1 VFAVKAAQH
10 NKHTRDPKMGALMS
24 AISGRVYTVAPGVS
38 FLDALARA
46 ILNGAF
52 ASGELA
58 LDPMALGDTTIML
71 PTRRAARQ
79 LQQSFLDT
87 SKQSAL
93 LLPTIRPI
101 GEASEDLTL
110 LHALMSREGA
120 LGDANV
126 PPAAGELERR
136 LVLATLVMR
145 WSDAL
150 RGRDLKD
157 SSDRTILQ
165 AAGART
171 PAQAMHL
178 ARELAR
184 LIDMVETENAE
195 LRDLE
200 KLVPDVLS
208 EHWQQTLEFLKIIL
222 EFWPAHLESAGR
234 LSPADRRNRL
244 ILGEA
249 ERIQATKPAGPL
261 IVAGVTGSIPAT
273 TELMRAVLRKEQG
286 AVVLPGLDVEM
297 DEAEWDRL
305 AQDNPEHPQ
314 CSLAKLLRALDVKR
328 CDVRALPSAVAGDAF
343 AARSRLINE
352 AMRPAATTHLWHR
365 LGETIEP
372 VEAEQAFEGV
382 HRLTAPSAQDEAEA
396 IALIMRHAAEVPG
409 KTAALVSPDR
419 LLARRVAIRLESWG
433 IRVDDSAGRPFVKTV
448 PGAFLDLAID
458 AFAQNFAPAATMALL
473 KHPLTR
479 LGWPAL
485 EIRRAAR
492 TLEVGA
498 FRAPYIGNGIDG
510 ILASLDRQDE
520 LVDAG
525 ERRDRAGRRLRV
537 EDWARSRELIEEI
550 REAYAP
556 LLALRAEGGEHALQD
571 LAEAHLKVG
580 EALARVPEADKEEAA
595 AEGAVSNYVMPE
607 STKDQPV
614 LTQAVA
620 TEETCADEAPN
631 ELWRDEAGAAAAQ
644 LFAHLIDRALVAP
657 ELSAE
662 AYPDFYRSLIA
673 GEAVRSLIPVH
684 PRLSIWG
691 PFEARLQRPDIVIL
705 GSLNEGTWP
714 EAADPGPWLN
724 RPMRAELGLPQPEE
738 RIGQAA
744 HDVTQM
750 LGADTVYVTRALKVD
765 GNPTVPSRWLL
776 RLDAVLAAVGAADAL
791 STDDLWLAW
800 ARARDGR
807 QDGKP
812 ATQPAPRPPIEMRP
826 RALSV
831 SAVETW
837 IANPYA
843 IFAGRILK
851 LDALPTLGAEPDASL
866 RGSIVHAALG
876 RFVETYPEQLPDDSG
891 GELLRIATEI
901 FRDYK
906 SHPRVAAFWMQRFE
920 RFSAW
925 FGEAEPGL
933 RRGILKSLAEADGAL
948 VLDAPA
954 GPFKLTA
961 RADRIDAS
969 AHSLTITDYKTGASL
984 STLKAQAE
992 RGEAPQLPL
1001 EAAIAGAN
1009 GFAHVPELPVQRLQY
1024 ISASGGEPPG
1034 AVVALKLDDIA
1045 AHAEKS
1051 KNELQRL
1058 VAQFDDVETP
1068 YRATR
1073 RARFNYDYDAYAQLA
1088 RVAEWAA
1095 DDGGEAA
1102 A

>member
-1 VFAVKAAQH
+1 MAAI
-10 NKHTRDPKMGALMS
+10 A
-24 AISGRVYTVAPGVS
+24 GRVFTIAPGLP
-38 FLDALARA
+38 FLDELARA
-46 ILNGAF
+46 VLTGTF
-52 ASGELA
+52 ANGELA
-58 LDPMALGDTTIML
+58 LDPMALGDVTILL

-79 LQQSFLDT
+79 LQQSFLDA
-87 SKQSAL
+87 SRQRAL
-93 LLPTIRPI
+93 LLPVIRPI

-110 LHALMSREGA
+110 LHALMSREGV
-120 LGDANV
+120 LGDASV
-126 PPAAGELERR
+126 PPAVGELERR
-136 LVLATLVMR
+136 LVLATLVLK

-150 RGRDLKD
+150 RD
-157 SSDRTILQ
+157 SDVPETSRTILQ

-178 ARELAR
+178 ARELAG

-195 LRDLE
+195 LSDLE
-200 KLVPDVLS
+200 SLVPDALS

-222 EFWPAHLESAGR
+222 QFWPAHLQSVAK

-244 ILGEA
+244 ILNEA
-249 ERIQATKPAGPL
+249 ERLRGTTPAGPVV
-261 IVAGVTGSIPAT
+261 VAGVTGSIPAT
-273 TELMRAVLRKEQG
+273 TEMIRAVLNHPAG
-286 AVVLPGLDVEM
+286 AVVLPGLDTAM
-297 DEAEWDRL
+297 DEAGWTRL
-305 AQDNPEHPQ
+305 AKDNPEHPQ
-314 CSLAKLLRALDVKR
+314 CSLAKLLNAIDVDRRA
-328 CDVRALPSAVAGDAF
+328 VRSLSDANLTP
-343 AARSRLINE
+343 AQASRARLINE
-352 AMRPAATTHLWHR
+352 AMRPATTTHHWHR
-365 LGETIEP
+365 LGETIAAQ
-372 VEAEQAFEGV
+372 EAQTAFSGV

-396 IALIMRHAAEVPG
+396 IALIMRHTAEQPER
-409 KTAALVSPDR
+409 TAALVSPDR
-419 LLARRVAIRLESWG
+419 LLARRVAVRLESWG

-448 PGAFLDLAID
+448 PGAFLDLAIE
-458 AFAQNFAPAATMALL
+458 AFAQNFAPAAMMALL

-485 EIRRAAR
+485 DIRRAAR
-492 TLEVGA
+492 ILEVGA

-510 ILASLDRQDE
+510 ILAALDRQDE
-520 LVDAG
+520 AVEKG

-537 EDWARSRELIEEI
+537 EDWASARDLIEAI
-550 REAYAP
+550 RAAYQP
-556 LLALRAEGGEHALQD
+556 LLDLRADAADHALQD

-580 EALARVPEADKEEAA
+580 EALAQTPVV
-595 AEGAVSNYVMPE
+595 VS
-607 STKDQPV
+607 
-614 LTQAVA
+614 
-620 TEETCADEAPN
+620 DEAGETDETTASNDDAPVEERSN

-644 LFAHLIDRALVAP
+644 LFAHLIDRSLTAPALRVND
-657 ELSAE
+657 
-662 AYPDFYRSLIA
+662 YPDFYRSLIA

-724 RPMRAELGLPQPEE
+724 RPMRSKLGLPQPEE

-750 LGADTVYVTRALKVD
+750 LGADTVYITRAEKVD

-776 RLDAVLAAVGAADAL
+776 RLDAVLAAVGAGDAL
-791 STDDLWLAW
+791 ATDEPWLSW
-800 ARARDGR
+800 ARARDDR
-807 QDGKP
+807 RDRK
-812 ATQPAPRPPIEMRP
+812 AAEQPAPKPPLAMRP

-851 LDALPTLGAEPDASL
+851 LDALPELGAEPDASL

-876 RFVETYPEQLPDDSG
+876 RFAETYPEELPSDSG
-891 GELLRIATEI
+891 AELLRIATEI
-901 FRDYK
+901 FREYR

-920 RFSAW
+920 RFAAW
-925 FGEAEPGL
+925 FGETEPGL
-933 RRGILKSLAEADGAL
+933 RHGIIKSIAEADGAL

-961 RADRIDAS
+961 RADRIDVGELA
-969 AHSLTITDYKTGASL
+969 LTITDYKTGAALSSL
-984 STLKAQAE
+984 VAQAK

-1034 AVVALKLDDIA
+1034 AVVDLKLDDVA
-1045 AHAEKS
+1045 AHAEQAKADLS
-1051 KNELQRL
+1051 KL
-1058 VAQFDDVETP
+1058 VAQFDDVATP
-1068 YRATR
+1068 YRAMR
-1073 RARFNYDYDAYAQLA
+1073 RARFRYDFDAYAQLA
-1088 RVAEWAA
+1088 RVAEWSA
-1095 DDGGEAA
+1095 DDGGEEAA
-1102 A
+1102 

>member
-1 VFAVKAAQH
+1 
-10 NKHTRDPKMGALMS
+10 M
-24 AISGRVYTVAPGVS
+24 SGRVFTIAPGVS
-38 FLDALARA
+38 FLDELARA
-46 ILNGAF
+46 VLTGIF
-52 ASGELA
+52 AKGELA
-58 LDPMALGDTTIML
+58 LDPMALGDVTILL

-79 LQQSFLDT
+79 LQQSFLEA
-87 SKQSAL
+87 SHQRAL
-93 LLPTIRPI
+93 LLPVIRPI

-110 LHALMSREGA
+110 LHALMSREGV
-120 LGDANV
+120 LGDASV
-126 PPAAGELERR
+126 PPAVGELERR
-136 LVLATLVMR
+136 LVLATLVLK
-145 WSDAL
+145 WSDAM
-150 RGRDLKD
+150 RARDVPET
-157 SSDRTILQ
+157 SRAILQ

-178 ARELAR
+178 ARDLAR

-195 LRDLE
+195 LAELE
-200 KLVPDVLS
+200 NLVPDSLS

-222 EFWPAHLESAGR
+222 QFWPAHLESVGK

-249 ERIQATKPAGPL
+249 ARLRASKPFGPL

-273 TELMRAVLRKEQG
+273 TDLIRAVLEHTEG
-286 AVVLPGLDVEM
+286 AVVLPGLDAAM
-297 DEAEWDRL
+297 DAGDWSRL
-305 AQDNPEHPQ
+305 AIDNPEHPQ
-314 CSLAKLLRALDVKR
+314 CSLAKLLAAIDVDR
-328 CDVRALPSAVAGDAF
+328 GAAVSLPG
-343 AARSRLINE
+343 AAITPAQMARGRLINE
-352 AMRPAATTHLWHR
+352 AMRPATTTHHWHR
-365 LGETIEP
+365 LGETIDAS
-372 VEAEQAFEGV
+372 EARAAFTGV
-382 HRLTAPSAQDEAEA
+382 HRLTAPTAQDEAEA
-396 IALIMRHAAEVPG
+396 IALIMRHTAEQPG
-409 KTAALVSPDR
+409 RTAALVSPDR

-448 PGAFLDLAID
+448 PGAFLDLAIE
-458 AFAQNFAPAATMALL
+458 AFAQNFAPAAMMALL

-492 TLEVGA
+492 ILEVGA

-510 ILASLDRQDE
+510 ILAAIDRQDE
-520 LVDAG
+520 AVEKG

-537 EDWARSRELIEEI
+537 EDWASARDLIEAI
-550 REAYAP
+550 REAYEP
-556 LLALRAEGGEHALQD
+556 LLALRTSGTAHTLQD

-580 EALARVPEADKEEAA
+580 EALARTPVADQAGQEREA
-595 AEGAVSNYVMPE
+595 
-607 STKDQPV
+607 T
-614 LTQAVA
+614 VA
-620 TEETCADEAPN
+620 DSDATSERAGN

-644 LFAHLIDRALVAP
+644 LFAHLIDRSLTAP
-657 ELSAE
+657 DLRVDD
-662 AYPDFYRSLIA
+662 YPDFYRSLIA

-724 RPMRAELGLPQPEE
+724 RPMRNKLGLPQPEE

-750 LGADTVYVTRALKVD
+750 LGADTVYITRAEKVD

-776 RLDAVLAAVGAADAL
+776 RLDAVLAAVGAGDAL
-791 STDDLWLAW
+791 ATDEPWLNW
-800 ARARDGR
+800 ARARDDRRDGR
-807 QDGKP
+807 
-812 ATQPAPRPPIEMRP
+812 AAEQPAPKPPLAMRP

-851 LDALPTLGAEPDASL
+851 LDALPELGAEPDASL

-876 RFVETYPEQLPDDSG
+876 RFAENYPEQLPADCG
-891 GELLRIATEI
+891 AELLRIATEI
-901 FRDYK
+901 FRDYR

-920 RFSAW
+920 RFSVW
-925 FGEAEPGL
+925 FGETEPGL
-933 RRGILKSLAEADGAL
+933 RRGIVKSIAEADGAL

-961 RADRIDAS
+961 RADRIDVGEHA
-969 AHSLTITDYKTGASL
+969 LTITDYKTGATLSSL
-984 STLKAQAE
+984 VAQAK

-1001 EAAIAGAN
+1001 EAAIALAN
-1009 GFAHVPELPVQRLQY
+1009 GFAHVPELPVGCLQY

-1034 AVVALKLDDIA
+1034 AVVDLKLDDVA
-1045 AHAEKS
+1045 KHAEQARLDLLK
-1051 KNELQRL
+1051 L
-1058 VAQFDDVETP
+1058 VAQFDDVATP
-1068 YRATR
+1068 YRAVR
-1073 RARFNYDYDAYAQLA
+1073 RARFSYDYDAYAQLA

-1095 DDGGEAA
+1095 DDGGEEAA
-1102 A
+1102 

>member
-1 VFAVKAAQH
+1 MAAVA
-10 NKHTRDPKMGALMS
+10 
-24 AISGRVYTVAPGVS
+24 GRVYTIAPGVS
-38 FLDALARA
+38 FLDELARA
-46 ILNGAF
+46 VLTGTF

-58 LDPMALGDTTIML
+58 LDPLALGDVTILL

-79 LQQSFLDT
+79 LQQSFLDA
-87 SKQSAL
+87 SRQNAL
-93 LLPTIRPI
+93 LLPVIRPI

-110 LHALMSREGA
+110 LHALMSREGV
-120 LGDANV
+120 LGDATV
-126 PPAAGELERR
+126 PPAVGELERR
-136 LVLATLVMR
+136 LVLATLVLK
-145 WSDAL
+145 WSDTL
-150 RGRDLKD
+150 RDVPVD
-157 SSDRTILQ
+157 ATDRAVLQ

-195 LRDLE
+195 LSQLE
-200 KLVPDVLS
+200 ELVPDALS
-208 EHWQQTLEFLKIIL
+208 EQWQQTLEFLKIIL
-222 EFWPAHLESAGR
+222 QFWPAHLESVAK

-249 ERIQATKPAGPL
+249 ARLRATQPKGPL

-273 TELMRAVLRKEQG
+273 AELIRAVLAHKEA
-286 AVVLPGLDVEM
+286 AVVLPGLDTAM
-297 DEAEWDRL
+297 DQASWSRL
-305 AQDNPEHPQ
+305 ATDNPEHPQ
-314 CSLAKLLRALDVKR
+314 CSLAKLLSALDVER
-328 CDVRALPSAVAGDAF
+328 RDVHALPGT
-343 AARSRLINE
+343 AAPPARVQRAHLINE
-352 AMRPAATTHLWHR
+352 AMRPASTTHHWHR
-365 LGETIEP
+365 LNET
-372 VEAEQAFEGV
+372 VTADDAQTAFAGV

-396 IALIMRHAAEVPG
+396 IALIMRHAAEQPG
-409 KTAALVSPDR
+409 RTAALVSPDR

-448 PGAFLDLAID
+448 PGAFLDLAIE
-458 AFAQNFAPAATMALL
+458 AFAQNFAPAALMALL

-485 EIRRAAR
+485 DVRRTAR
-492 TLEVGA
+492 ILEVGA

-510 ILASLDRQDE
+510 VLAALDHQDE
-520 LVDAG
+520 AVEKG

-537 EDWARSRELIEEI
+537 EDWARARDLIEAL
-550 REAYAP
+550 RDAYAP
-556 LLALRAEGGEHALQD
+556 LIELQAAGGEHALQT
-571 LAEAHLKVG
+571 LAEAHLRVG
-580 EALARVPEADKEEAA
+580 EALARTPPADA
-595 AEGAVSNYVMPE
+595 
-607 STKDQPV
+607 
-614 LTQAVA
+614 AVA
-620 TEETCADEAPN
+620 PEQESAPADAMSQEQDRN

-644 LFAHLIDRALVAP
+644 LFAHLIDSTLTAPDLSVA
-657 ELSAE
+657 
-662 AYPDFYRSLIA
+662 AYPDFYRALIA

-724 RPMRAELGLPQPEE
+724 RPMRTRLGLPQPEE

-750 LGADTVYVTRALKVD
+750 LGADTVYLTRAEKVD

-776 RLDAVLAAVGAADAL
+776 RLDAVLAAVGAGDAL
-791 STDDLWLAW
+791 ATDAPWLGW
-800 ARARDGR
+800 ARARDDR
-807 QDGKP
+807 SDGQ
-812 ATQPAPRPPIEMRP
+812 AVAQPAPTPPIEMRP

-851 LDALPTLGAEPDASL
+851 LDALPALGVEPDASL

-876 RFVETYPEQLPDDSG
+876 RFAETYPETLPDDCG
-891 GELLRIATEI
+891 AELLQIATDI
-901 FRDYK
+901 FRAYR

-920 RFSAW
+920 RFAAW
-925 FGEAEPGL
+925 FGETEPAL
-933 RRGILKSLAEADGAL
+933 RRGILKSIAESDGAL
-948 VLDAPA
+948 VMEAPA

-961 RADRIDAS
+961 RADRIDIGEQA
-969 AHSLTITDYKTGASL
+969 LTITDYKTGASL
-984 STLKAQAE
+984 VTLVAKAK

-1001 EAAIAGAN
+1001 EAAIAAAN
-1009 GFAHVPELPVQRLQY
+1009 GFAHVPSLPVGRLQY

-1034 AVVALKLDDIA
+1034 AVVDVKLDDVA
-1045 AHAEKS
+1045 AAAEQARVALLK
-1051 KNELQRL
+1051 L
-1058 VAQFDDVETP
+1058 VAQFDDVATP
-1068 YRATR
+1068 YRAVR
-1073 RARFNYDYDAYAQLA
+1073 RARFSYDYDAYAQLA

-1095 DDGGEAA
+1095 SDGEEDAA
-1102 A
+1102 

>member
-1 VFAVKAAQH
+1 MAAVA
-10 NKHTRDPKMGALMS
+10 
-24 AISGRVYTVAPGVS
+24 GRAFTVAPGLP
-38 FLDALARA
+38 FLDELARA
-46 ILNGAF
+46 VLTGEF

-58 LDPMALGDTTIML
+58 LDPMALGDVTILL

-79 LQQSFLDT
+79 LQQSFLDA
-87 SKQSAL
+87 SRQHAL
-93 LLPTIRPI
+93 LLPVIRPI

-110 LHALMSREGA
+110 LHALMSREGV
-120 LGDANV
+120 LGDASV
-126 PPAAGELERR
+126 PPAVGELERR
-136 LVLATLVMR
+136 LVLATLVLK

-150 RGRDLKD
+150 RGHETDETSR
-157 SSDRTILQ
+157 SVLQ

-195 LRDLE
+195 LADLE
-200 KLVPDVLS
+200 KLVPDALS

-222 EFWPAHLESAGR
+222 QFWPAHLASVGK

-249 ERIQATKPAGPL
+249 ARVRASQPSGPL

-273 TELMRAVLRKEQG
+273 TELIRAVLCHNAA
-286 AVVLPGLDVEM
+286 AVVLPGLDTAM
-297 DEAEWDRL
+297 DETSWSRL
-305 AQDNPEHPQ
+305 ATDNPEHPQ
-314 CSLAKLLRALDVKR
+314 CSLAKLLHALGVARGDVT
-328 CDVRALPSAVAGDAF
+328 ALPGAAVIPAQVQRA
-343 AARSRLINE
+343 RLINE
-352 AMRPAATTHLWHR
+352 AMRPATTTHHWHR
-365 LGETIEP
+365 LGETIEAH
-372 VEAEQAFEGV
+372 EARSAFAGV
-382 HRLTAPSAQDEAEA
+382 HRLTAPTAQDEAEA
-396 IALIMRHAAEVPG
+396 IALIMRHAAEQPG
-409 KTAALVSPDR
+409 RTAALVSPDR
-419 LLARRVAIRLESWG
+419 LLARRVAIRLESWD

-448 PGAFLDLAID
+448 PGAFLDLAIE
-458 AFAQNFAPAATMALL
+458 AFAHNFAPAAMMALL

-492 TLEVGA
+492 ILEVGA

-510 ILASLDRQDE
+510 ILAALDRQDE
-520 LVDAG
+520 AVDEG

-537 EDWARSRELIEEI
+537 EDWASARDLIEAI
-550 REAYAP
+550 RDAYQP
-556 LLALRAEGGEHALQD
+556 LLELRTGAIDHALQD

-580 EALARVPEADKEEAA
+580 EALARTPVVTADDAA
-595 AEGAVSNYVMPE
+595 AAAP
-607 STKDQPV
+607 
-614 LTQAVA
+614 
-620 TEETCADEAPN
+620 ADERGN

-644 LFAHLIDRALVAP
+644 LFAHLIDRSLTAP
-657 ELSAE
+657 VLSVE

-724 RPMRAELGLPQPEE
+724 RPMRTKLGLPQPEE

-750 LGADTVYVTRALKVD
+750 LGAEMVYITRAEKVD

-776 RLDAVLAAVGAADAL
+776 RLDAVLAAVGAGDAL
-791 STDDLWLAW
+791 ATDERWLGW
-800 ARARDGR
+800 ARARDDR
-807 QDGKP
+807 RDGK
-812 ATQPAPRPPIEMRP
+812 AAEQPAPKPPIEMRP

-837 IANPYA
+837 ISNPYA

-851 LDALPTLGAEPDASL
+851 LDALPELGAEPDASL

-876 RFVETYPEQLPDDSG
+876 RFAETYPQELPADCG
-891 GELLRIATEI
+891 AELLRIATDI
-901 FRDYK
+901 FREYR

-920 RFSAW
+920 RFAVW
-925 FGEAEPGL
+925 FGETEPGL
-933 RRGILKSLAEADGAL
+933 RRGIIKSIAEADGAM
-948 VLDAPA
+948 VLNAPA
-954 GPFKLTA
+954 GTFKLTA
-961 RADRIDAS
+961 RADRIDVGEQA
-969 AHSLTITDYKTGASL
+969 LTITDYKTGAAL
-984 STLKAQAE
+984 GTLVAQAR

-1001 EAAIAGAN
+1001 EAAIASAN
-1009 GFAHVPELPVQRLQY
+1009 GFAHVPELPVRRLQY

-1034 AVVALKLDDIA
+1034 AVVELKLDDVA
-1045 AHAEKS
+1045 AHADQARDDLLK
-1051 KNELQRL
+1051 L

-1068 YRATR
+1068 YRAVR
-1073 RARFNYDYDAYAQLA
+1073 RARFRYDFDAYAQLA

-1095 DDGGEAA
+1095 ADGEEEAA
-1102 A
+1102 